1 MPLSDKQKENAIKK
15 ISICNLYL
23 DDLDKYIQRRNTPM
37 FVHIIGQIG
46 EKINTEFF
54 NDPLKQVEINI
65 YRVPVFGIESL
76 PNGKGNSSVDHVLEN
91 GRLQTQVTE
100 TSNILK
106 LFKQSNKP
114 LAIKAKNVEEH

>member
-1 MPLSDKQKENAIKK
+1 
-15 ISICNLYL
+15 
-23 DDLDKYIQRRNTPM
+23 M
-37 FVHIIGQIG
+37 FVQVIGQIG
-46 EKINTEFF
+46 EKVNTQFF
-54 NDPLKQVEINI
+54 SDPLNQVEINI
-65 YRVPVFGIESL
+65 YRVPVFAIESL

-91 GRLQTQVTE
+91 GRLQAQATE